1 MGRNSLDYKILELIM
16 DIFLV
21 KKREKGP
28 KALIG
33 SLEGQT
39 YKGFVHYKNRN

>member
-1 MGRNSLDYKILELIM
+1 M

-21 KKREKGP
+21 RKQEKGP

-33 SLEGQT
+33 SLEGQM
-39 YKGFVHYKNRN
+39 YKGFVH